1 MEPECFKGELRNES
15 RRLAAETASAS
26 GRLTNHQVEACR
38 AILNIEIG
46 QGAAANELLS
56 RANTFVEGK
65 GEHLGGGEAFT
76 NQALNLVAGERLVA
90 VAGEAYEL
98 WVGVPALER
107 WEGIGGVRAQRD
119 ALAHENRLVPA
130 DCSLALRSDHAV
142 TVYDRLDA

>member
-1 MEPECFKGELRNES
+1 MEPECFKGELRNKS
-15 RRLAAETASAS
+15 RRLAAEPAPAS
-26 GRLTNHQVEACR
+26 GRLTNHQVKACR

-56 RANTFVEGK
+56 RANTFVEGE
-65 GEHLGGGEAFT
+65 GEHLGGGEAVA

-90 VAGEAYEL
+90 VTGEAHQL
-98 WVGVPALER
+98 RIGIPTFQG
-107 WEGIGGVRAQRD
+107 WEGFGGVRAQRYP
-119 ALAHENRLVPA
+119 LAHEDRLVSA